1 MGKLVPDAILD
12 SMLALIANGVD
23 RIDICK
29 DTPTDYSTATTAGT
43 HSLGSIAVT
52 AGSGNGDW
60 TIGNGDTNGRKL
72 TLAQQ
77 TGVTIGTSGTATHI
91 AGTDGSSVFYFATTC
106 TSQAVTSGN
115 TATINTFDI
124 EISDA
129 A

>member
-12 SMLALIANGVD
+12 TMLEVIADGVD

-43 HSLGSIAVT
+43 HSLGSVAVT
-52 AGSGNGDW
+52 AGAGNGDW
-60 TIGNGDTNGRKL
+60 TLGNGDTNGRKL

-77 TGVTIGTSGTATHI
+77 TGVSIGTSGTATHI

-115 TATINTFDI
+115 TATINAFDI

-129 A
+129 S

>member
-1 MGKLVPDAILD
+1 MGKLVPDAVLD
-12 SMLALIANGVD
+12 SMLDVIADGVD

-29 DTPTDYSTATTAGT
+29 DTPVDYSTATTAGT
-43 HSLGSIAVT
+43 HSLGSVAVT
-52 AGSGNGDW
+52 AGAGGGDW

-77 TGVTIGTSGTATHI
+77 TGVSIGTSGTATHI

>member
-1 MGKLVPDAILD
+1 MGKLIPDAVLN
-12 SMLALIANGVD
+12 SMLAVIANGVD
-23 RIDICK
+23 LVNICK
-29 DTPTDYSTATTAGT
+29 DTPTDYSTATTNGT
-43 HSLGSIAVT
+43 HSLADIAVT
-52 AGSGNGDW
+52 AGDGNGDW

-77 TGVTIGTSGTATHI
+77 TGVTIDTSGTATHI
-91 AGTDGSSVFYFATTC
+91 AMSDGSSVFYGATTC